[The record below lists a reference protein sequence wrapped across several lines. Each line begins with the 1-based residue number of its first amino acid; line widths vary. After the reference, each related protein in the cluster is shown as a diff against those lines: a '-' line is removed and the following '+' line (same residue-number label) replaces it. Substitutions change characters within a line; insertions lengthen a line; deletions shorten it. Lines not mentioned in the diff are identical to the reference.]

1 VNDRYPEGIPIT
13 TMPSELLD
21 QLPKLPEKMEF
32 RFLGKRLVLVDASAA
47 IVLDI
52 TPDILP

>member
-1 VNDRYPEGIPIT
+1 
-13 TMPSELLD
+13 MPGELLD

-32 RFLGKRLVLVDASAA
+32 RFLGKRLVLMDSSAA